1 MGQQYKIC
9 ELYTKL
15 LYVLPLV
22 FLQQS
27 HCCEYLSVIKVIG
40 SSFSS
45 EIIERKIEHTQETVL
60 KKGLQLGRRG
70 AEE

>member
-1 MGQQYKIC
+1 MGQQCKIC

-27 HCCEYLSVIKVIG
+27 HCCEYVRVIKVIG

-45 EIIERKIEHTQETVL
+45 ETTERKIEHTQGSVL
-60 KKGLQLGRRG
+60 KKGL
-70 AEE
+70 